1 MSEPLGAHAL
11 APKAYW
17 CVPSHGGFEAL
28 SPAPVGA
35 VLTMSLFIFGYRSL
49 AIFENFKCE
58 LVICVCNSNT
68 FAIVTVCIIVM
79 NGGGGKSRVIGP

>member
-1 MSEPLGAHAL
+1 M
-11 APKAYW
+11 
-17 CVPSHGGFEAL
+17 
-28 SPAPVGA
+28 GA

-49 AIFENFKCE
+49 AIFVNFKFG
-58 LVICVCNSNT
+58 LVSFVCNSNT